1 MESAYETELSFS
13 SGRGLD
19 FVIIGGSWDKM
30 VDDFY
35 EPSLFYLFGID
46 Y

>member
-19 FVIIGGSWDKM
+19 FVIIGGS
-30 VDDFY
+30 
-35 EPSLFYLFGID
+35 
-46 Y
+46 